1 LEPGAPNEEAAP
13 PASPGGFRRPRLK
26 DFGLVP
32 LVVLFILNAVDEFD
46 RAVLAVALE
55 DIKEEFE
62 LSDLTVGI
70 LPLAVVFITGI
81 LSLPAGNWADR
92 YRRINILS
100 AGAIVWG
107 SAGILAAASQNFI
120 QLVLTRALLGAGQGT
135 IVPTH
140 ASLLS
145 DYYPVSIR
153 GRALGYHR
161 AANPLGQVIGAII
174 GGVIIAAVGWRWGFA
189 AAAIPGLL
197 LGIYALKL
205 REPSRGEADIVVA
218 AKQDPLFAS
227 FMAQPAEKL
236 GFFASLGQIWNIY
249 TLRMLI
255 FVNAAFGFSLFG
267 VVFWIPAFF
276 EREFGYSTEGAGA
289 ALAGLAAAGF
299 IGTWFGGP
307 YADRNV
313 QKGFAY
319 LAKIGVYATALL
331 TITWSVAFV
340 MPTAA
345 LCLFFLS
352 AGALVASLGVPG
364 LTSIV
369 AAVSPPHIRS
379 QAFSAF
385 GLALAVCGAAFAPV
399 VIGGISVALQHWT
412 EMGEG
417 EALRWAMFAATITVM
432 AVGTW
437 LTWLASRTAARDVA
451 KTMGEFFAAYQA
463 KVVVPASQ
471 PASDGDVDGT
481 GQEQEG
487 T

>member
-1 LEPGAPNEEAAP
+1 METSAPNEDAAAA
-13 PASPGGFRRPRLK
+13 ASPGKPRRPRLK
-26 DFGLVP
+26 DFGLIP

-55 DIKEEFE
+55 DIREDFG

-120 QLVLTRALLGAGQGT
+120 QLVATRALLGAGQGT

-145 DYYPVSIR
+145 DYYPVSLR

-161 AANPLGQVIGAII
+161 AANPLGQVIGAIV
-174 GGVIIAAVGWRWGFA
+174 GGVIIASVGWRWGFA

-197 LGIYALKL
+197 LGIYALRL
-205 REPSRGEADIVVA
+205 REPGRGEADIVVA
-218 AKQDPLFAS
+218 AQQDPMLAS
-227 FMAQPAEKL
+227 FLREPQDKL

-249 TLRMLI
+249 TLRILI
-255 FVNAAFGFSLFG
+255 FTNAAFGFSLFG
-267 VVFWIPAFF
+267 VVFWIPTFF
-276 EREFGYSTEGAGA
+276 EREFGFSTEGAGA

-307 YADRNV
+307 FADRNV
-313 QKGFAY
+313 TKGFAHVG
-319 LAKIGVYATALL
+319 KIGVYATLLL
-331 TITWSVAFV
+331 TATWSLAFI
-340 MPTAA
+340 MPSAA
-345 LCLFFLS
+345 LCLLLLS
-352 AGALVASLGVPG
+352 AGALLASLGVPG

-369 AAVSPPHIRS
+369 AAVSPPRIRS

-385 GLALAVCGAAFAPV
+385 GLALAVCGAAAAPLA
-399 VIGGISVALQHWT
+399 IGALSELLQAT
-412 EMGEG
+412 TDMSSGES
-417 EALRWAMFAATITVM
+417 LRWSMFVATSVVM
-432 AVGTW
+432 AIGTW
-437 LTWLASRTAARDVA
+437 LAWLASRTAAADVA
-451 KTMGEFFAAYQA
+451 KTMGEFFASYHA
-463 KVVVPASQ
+463 KDVTPPPPIQ
-471 PASDGDVDGT
+471 P
-481 GQEQEG
+481 
-487 T
+487 